1 MHHIMSQCSLAFKNL
16 LDWWR
21 YFGFIKSK
29 LQESCMIGVI
39 IIKKIKIKNASNIQ
53 NTPTKVWAKLV
64 GHTFNQKLGFKLS
77 ILHPFVNGLVP
88 KKT

>member
-1 MHHIMSQCSLAFKNL
+1 MSQCSLAFKNL

-53 NTPTKVWAKLV
+53 NTPTKV
-64 GHTFNQKLGFKLS
+64 
-77 ILHPFVNGLVP
+77 
-88 KKT
+88 